1 MYCVVVPSD
10 CTDPAEALLYLTER
24 FSSRYGDTH
33 PIFYVGSL
41 ASAVNE
47 AGGGPAA
54 EVGTLAV
61 IYAMTCV
68 VSCRESQC

>member
-10 CTDPAEALLYLTER
+10 CTDPAEALLHLTER

-47 AGGGPAA
+47 AGGVPVAQ
-54 EVGTLAV
+54 VGTVALV
-61 IYAMTCV
+61 YVVTCCV
-68 VSCRESQC
+68 L